1 VGRWPVLLAAW
12 ALILPVAAEAQHVA
26 TSARPDRVAVTVYRD
41 PARGAGTAP
50 RLDWLN
56 GFALISE
63 TRRVTIPAGE
73 STIRFEGVAGGIV
86 PQSAIVTGFPEGIIE
101 RNRDAYLLSPETLLD
116 RSLGRRVHLHRTS
129 EATGAVREQEAIIR
143 SGAGGA
149 IVVQTADGVEAL
161 RCTGLPETLIYDRV
175 PAELSIRP
183 TLSVRARSAQPL
195 TATVTLSYIASGF
208 DWQANYIAHLSE
220 DGSHIQLFAWMT
232 LASTDETSFPNADT
246 QAVAGRLN
254 RSEVPRQPREGGP
267 LRLRCWPQGRTS
279 DIPLETWP
287 GIVPPPPPPAPMY
300 GDADSIIVTGSRT
313 RRAGVE
319 SNMPIT
325 TITATQEDLGDL
337 KLYRIPEPVTVAA
350 NSQKQVALLNRPE
363 VRMDLIYRSNFSL
376 SEDPDVSSSAPAQFF
391 LVTRNRTEDGLGLP
405 LPAGSFLLYGQG
417 PDRAVLLAESNLGDR
432 AVGDKVEVNLGEV
445 PGVRTLVERVRETRD
460 WTEYR
465 VTVTS
470 DRAEPIPFEGL
481 FGDVTDTF
489 RPQARLPRRDGMPLW
504 AVTVPANGTVTMTYR
519 LMKDEARKREEREE
533 RRERERERRDA
544 EREAR
549 ERARQH

>member
-1 VGRWPVLLAAW
+1 MGRRPFLLAFM
-12 ALILPVAAEAQHVA
+12 ALLLPAAAVAQGVA

-41 PARGAGTAP
+41 PGRDVRTAP
-50 RLDWLN
+50 SLQWLN
-56 GFALISE
+56 GFALVSE
-63 TRRVTIPAGE
+63 TRRITIPAGE

-149 IVVQTADGVEAL
+149 IVVQTAQGVEAL
-161 RCTGLPETLIYDRV
+161 RCTGLPETLIYDQV
-175 PAELSIRP
+175 PTELAAKP
-183 TLSVRARSAQPL
+183 TLSVRARSSQPL

-208 DWQANYIAHLSE
+208 DWQANYIAHLSD
-220 DGSHIQLFAWMT
+220 DGAHLQLFAWMT

-246 QAVAGRLN
+246 QAVAGRIN
-254 RSEVPRQPREGGP
+254 RSDVPRQPREGGP

-279 DIPLETWP
+279 DIPLEQWP
-287 GIVPPPPPPAPMY
+287 GLAPPAPPPPMAM
-300 GDADSIIVTGSRT
+300 DNADNIVVTGT
-313 RRAGVE
+313 RMQRANLE
-319 SNMPIT
+319 SYLPIT

-363 VRMDLIYRSNFSL
+363 VRMDLVYRASFS
-376 SEDPDVSSSAPAQFF
+376 PSARGDDSATRATGLF
-391 LVTRNRTEDGLGLP
+391 LVTRNRIEDGLGVP

-417 PDRAVLLAESNLGDR
+417 PDRPVLLGESSLADR
-432 AVGDKVEVNLGEV
+432 AVGDKVEVGLGEV
-445 PGVRTLVERVRETRD
+445 PGVRTLLEKVRETND
-460 WTEYR
+460 WVEYR
-465 VTVTS
+465 VTVSS
-470 DRAEPIPFEGL
+470 DRAEPIRFEGL
-481 FGDVTDTF
+481 FTDIADAF
-489 RPQARLPRRDGMPLW
+489 RPSVRLPRRDGTPLW
-504 AVTVPANGTVTMTYR
+504 AATVPANGSATLTYR
-519 LMKDEARKREEREE
+519 VLKDEAQQR
-533 RRERERERRDA
+533 A

-549 ERARQH
+549 EARERQRRDAAREARRNARQD